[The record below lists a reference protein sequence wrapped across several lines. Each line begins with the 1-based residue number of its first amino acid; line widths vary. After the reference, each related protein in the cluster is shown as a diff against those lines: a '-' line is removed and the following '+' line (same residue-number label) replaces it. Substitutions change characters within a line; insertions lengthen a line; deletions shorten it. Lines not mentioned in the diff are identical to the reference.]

1 MSLAIFDLDNT
12 LLRGDSDHAWGE
24 FLVEQGAV
32 DRERFA
38 SENNRYYAAYL
49 AGTLDIYEFLE
60 QHQLRP
66 LAEHD
71 RATLEH
77 WRTEFVRTKIAPLI
91 TPAARAL
98 VEQHRA
104 RGDTLLIITA
114 TNRFITAPIAEAFG
128 IPHLIATEPEE
139 VNGQFTGK
147 VTGVP
152 SYREGKVER
161 LSEWLNDR
169 HESLDDSWFY
179 SDSHNDLPLLNLV
192 DHPVAVNADETL
204 ADYARTRG
212 WIMIELR

>member
-12 LLRGDSDHAWGE
+12 LLRGDSDHVWGE

-32 DRERFA
+32 DRARFA

-71 RATLEH
+71 RATLER
-77 WRTEFVRTKIAPLI
+77 WRTEFVRTKITPLI
-91 TPAARAL
+91 TAAARAL
-98 VEQHRA
+98 VERHRA

-114 TNRFITAPIAEAFG
+114 TNRFITAPIAESFN

-139 VNGQFTGK
+139 VDGQFTGK
-147 VTGVP
+147 VAGVP

-161 LSEWLNDR
+161 LSEWLNGR
-169 HESLDDSWFY
+169 HESLDGSWFY

-204 ADYARTRG
+204 AEYARTRG
-212 WIMIELR
+212 WRMIELQ